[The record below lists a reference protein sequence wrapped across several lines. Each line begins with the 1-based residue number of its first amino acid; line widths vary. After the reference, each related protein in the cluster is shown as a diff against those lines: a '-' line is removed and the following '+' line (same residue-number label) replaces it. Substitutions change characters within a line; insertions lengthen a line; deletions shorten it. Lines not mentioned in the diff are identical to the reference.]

1 MAGMASTRITDA
13 SLRKPLRVWPGILIV
28 LLQWLLR
35 FALPVV
41 YPDGTMVAVLAGIA
55 GGLAIAVW
63 WLLFSRAPWLERL
76 GAIAVMMAALV
87 VTRPLLHESIAT
99 GAMGILF
106 FLLVIPVLS
115 LAFVAWAVAS
125 RHLADGPRR
134 AAMVATILL
143 ACGALT
149 LVRTNG
155 FDGSFNND
163 IAWRWTETAE
173 ERLLAET
180 GDEPVAPAP
189 PEPLEPVRGEPV
201 AVSPVTTETPS
212 EPASGKAADDLG
224 SLPAPREAATA
235 AASIAT
241 MKAEW
246 PGFRGPQGDGVVRG
260 VRIETD
266 WSKSPPVELWRRQIG
281 PGWSSFA
288 VSGDRLF
295 TQEQRGDDEVVA
307 AYNVKT
313 GEPVWRHRNEARF
326 WESNAGA
333 GPRGTPTLSGGRVY
347 TFGATGI
354 LNALDARTGAVVWS
368 RNAATDTGTKT
379 PDWGFASSPLVFD
392 DLVVVNVSGALV
404 AYDLAT
410 GKPRWSGPVGGEG

>member
-1 MAGMASTRITDA
+1 MAGMASTHPTDG
-13 SLRKPLRVWPGILIV
+13 SLRKPLRVWPGVLIV

-41 YPDGTMVAVLAGIA
+41 YPEGTGVAVLAGIA
-55 GGLAIAVW
+55 GGLATAVW

-76 GAIAVMMAALV
+76 GAIAVMIAALV
-87 VTRPLLHESIAT
+87 LTRPLLHESIAT

-125 RHLADGPRR
+125 RHLADRPRR
-134 AAMVATILL
+134 TAMVATILL
-143 ACGALT
+143 ACGAVT

-155 FDGSFNND
+155 FDGDFNND
-163 IAWRWTETAE
+163 LAWRWTETAE

-180 GDEPVAPAP
+180 GDDPIAHAR
-189 PEPLEPVRGEPV
+189 PEPLEPVRREPV
-201 AVSPVTTETPS
+201 TVSPETTETPS
-212 EPASGKAADDLG
+212 EPATGKAADELR
-224 SLPAPREAATA
+224 SLPAAPPEAATA
-235 AASIAT
+235 PAAASLAT
-241 MKAEW
+241 TKAEW
-246 PGFRGPQGDGVVRG
+246 PGFRGPRGDGVIRG

-266 WSKSPPVELWRRQIG
+266 WAKSPPVELWRRQIG
-281 PGWSSFA
+281 PAWSSFA
-288 VSGDRLF
+288 VSGDLLF

-368 RNAATDTGTKT
+368 RNAATDTATKT
-379 PDWGFASSPLVFD
+379 PDWGFASSPLV
-392 DLVVVNVSGALV
+392 V
-404 AYDLAT
+404 
-410 GKPRWSGPVGGEG
+410 

>member
-224 SLPAPREAATA
+224 SLPAPPEAATSGSERCDDEGGVA
-235 AASIAT
+235 GISRTSRRWRGSRGADRDRLVEVSASRVVAT
-241 MKAEW
+241 TNR
-246 PGFRGPQGDGVVRG
+246 PRVVVFRGQR
-260 VRIETD
+260 R
-266 WSKSPPVELWRRQIG
+266 PPLHSR
-281 PGWSSFA
+281 
-288 VSGDRLF
+288 
-295 TQEQRGDDEVVA
+295 A
-307 AYNVKT
+307 A
-313 GEPVWRHRNEARF
+313 W
-326 WESNAGA
+326 
-333 GPRGTPTLSGGRVY
+333 
-347 TFGATGI
+347 
-354 LNALDARTGAVVWS
+354 
-368 RNAATDTGTKT
+368 
-379 PDWGFASSPLVFD
+379 
-392 DLVVVNVSGALV
+392 
-404 AYDLAT
+404 
-410 GKPRWSGPVGGEG
+410 